1 MPAFQSKCLRIIVD
15 VPWYV
20 WNVTLHRNLDM
31 PTTKDHF
38 WKLAQSFYDRLPGA
52 TNLLIQGLGY
62 YGALEHAF
70 MHLRLRPSMVT
81 RFICLVGTLM
91 RKAPLPLVLPFYT
104 DYSPQSSHTTTK
116 HHCTELLSKGKFHY
130 MLLFV
135 CGIGQIALVFELYLS
150 SYLLPAAQCDFQMTA
165 QEKGLLNS
173 ISYAGVILS
182 SPLWGFLADTQGRK
196 KILIISL
203 VCDGI
208 IGVLS
213 SLAPNYSTLL
223 AFRFFNGFL

>member
-1 MPAFQSKCLRIIVD
+1 MYS
-15 VPWYV
+15 
-20 WNVTLHRNLDM
+20 
-31 PTTKDHF
+31 
-38 WKLAQSFYDRLPGA
+38 
-52 TNLLIQGLGY
+52 GLGN
-62 YGALEHAF
+62 
-70 MHLRLRPSMVT
+70 
-81 RFICLVGTLM
+81 
-91 RKAPLPLVLPFYT
+91 
-104 DYSPQSSHTTTK
+104 
-116 HHCTELLSKGKFHY
+116 GKFHY
-130 MLLFV
+130 ILLFV

-203 VCDGI
+203 FCDGI

-213 SLAPNYSTLL
+213 SLAPNYSTFL